1 MVRSETMTQNTSGRG
16 RRQARPRTID
26 ARELTR
32 LKRELVAARAHG
44 EEGALA
50 RLLHAWPAY
59 VAELTEFAA
68 ALVATASYER
78 EEPTAATMALAER
91 ARARALAAVFP
102 AVAVAPTPAPA
113 TAPAAVTVVAGA
125 RMGATLAALRR
136 ARGLSLSAVARGLGL
151 GVDVLQGIETGL
163 IRAAS
168 IPESFA
174 RALGAVLDVTAEQ
187 VRMTLATQPAVQP
200 ALRRQRATGESPVL
214 DTPVLDFAEAV
225 RLSPTMSAEQKAR
238 WGGK

>member
-16 RRQARPRTID
+16 RRQAHPRTID

-32 LKRELVAARAHG
+32 LKRELVAARAVG

-68 ALVATASYER
+68 ALAATASYER

-102 AVAVAPTPAPA
+102 AVAAAPVPAAMTAPA
-113 TAPAAVTVVAGA
+113 TVAAGA

-136 ARGLSLSAVARGLGL
+136 ARGLSLIAVARGLGL

-174 RALGAVLDVTAEQ
+174 RALGEALDVTAEQ

-200 ALRRQRATGESPVL
+200 ALRRQRATGE
-214 DTPVLDFAEAV
+214 TPVLDFAEAV

-238 WGGK
+238 WGDE